1 MMTGPPTQAALLVS
15 ACIALCES
23 QPEKSEA
30 TSDDEADPAHPHR
43 YRPASDHDWPVHIN
57 PHQVEQRTAAKI
69 TPATIENVFWSMS
82 DHPKFLRSR
91 LKGAVALTEIIKP
104 GHSQLKPECGARGHQ
119 AGGFFRPRIM
129 REFCLIPRARLSSGS
144 SRTSHSRLIVTR
156 SG

>member
-1 MMTGPPTQAALLVS
+1 MRNRERRSSP
-15 ACIALCES
+15 
-23 QPEKSEA
+23 SEA
-30 TSDDEADPAHPHR
+30 TSDDEADPTHPHR
-43 YRPASDHDWPVHIN
+43 YRPASDRDWPVHIN